1 MHVSTQLGT
10 SADEFTLEA
19 STLKMIQGFQVWMWA
34 VDTQGL
40 PPRSQL
46 CRLQWF
52 FRLGFLI
59 AEAKQGQYFL
69 YLILS
74 SFLAHTDSTAR
85 YTFITL

>member
-10 SADEFTLEA
+10 SADEFILEA
-19 STLKMIQGFQVWMWA
+19 STLKITQGFQVWMWS

-40 PPRSQL
+40 LLPSAMV
-46 CRLQWF
+46 
-52 FRLGFLI
+52 FRVGFLI
-59 AEAKQGQYFL
+59 AEAEQGQYFL